1 MVRQELVLKN
11 EFQFDTN
18 TKIQKMRVSL
28 FYYKFNSDLKDGN
41 NEDWWVIN
49 KNNSSVILFDLDKN
63 KINHK

>member
-1 MVRQELVLKN
+1 MRQELVLKN

-28 FYYKFNSDLKDGN
+28 LYYKFNSDLKDGN